1 MNQKWQ
7 CRGVSKIFDF
17 AFAPI
22 FNLLSTMHGKCHAQ
36 DAHQFI
42 FEPEE
47 LSEAR
52 ISPKHHGAK
61 QRSGR
66 FLSWTGNFSPF
77 SEVSLFFF
85 SNHRFQPLNL
95 KIFRSFSSNF
105 ILSLAN
111 FLQIEI
117 LTS

>member
-1 MNQKWQ
+1 VGGQNSWLIRFCLSKIVLIMNQKWQ

-66 FLSWTGNFSPF
+66 FLS
-77 SEVSLFFF
+77 
-85 SNHRFQPLNL
+85 
-95 KIFRSFSSNF
+95 
-105 ILSLAN
+105 
-111 FLQIEI
+111 
-117 LTS
+117 